1 MVSVYIDSRIIVKN
15 TMKGIILAAGKGT
28 RLYPATKGVA
38 KPLLPVYDKPL
49 IYYAIAVLLQA
60 GIRDILVIIPPGEE
74 ASFEKLLGDGSQIG
88 VKIQYKVQTVAR
100 GIADAFIVGEDFI
113 GTDDVCLVLGDN
125 IFHHHDLEDMLEKA
139 KQDLTGAVVLGYRV
153 ADPRPFGVVEFDEQ
167 GKAVSIEEKPQNPK
181 SDYIIPGLYFY
192 QNDVIEIA
200 KGLIPSAREELEIT
214 DVNIRYMEQERLS
227 VIPAERG
234 MTWLDAGTE
243 DSLLEASVMVKAL
256 QKSGEYV
263 GYIEEIAWRKGMID
277 DVQFKSLGAHLKTT
291 KYGQHLLRCLNE
303 NR

>member
-1 MVSVYIDSRIIVKN
+1 
-15 TMKGIILAAGKGT
+15 MKGIILAAGKGT
-28 RLYPATKGVA
+28 RLYPTTKGVA

-49 IYYAIAVLLQA
+49 IYYSIAVLLQA

-74 ASFEKLLGDGSQIG
+74 VSFEKLLGDGSQIG
-88 VKIQYKVQTVAR
+88 AKIQYKVQTVAR

-139 KQDLTGAVVLGYRV
+139 IQDLTGAVVLGYRV
-153 ADPRPFGVVEFDEQ
+153 ADPRPFGVVEFDEH

-200 KGLIPSAREELEIT
+200 KGLTPSARGELEIT

-227 VIPAERG
+227 VIPVERG

-243 DSLLEASVMVKAL
+243 DSLLEASFTVKAL
-256 QKSGEYV
+256 QKSENYV
-263 GYIEEIAWRKGMID
+263 GCIEEIAWKKGMIGE
-277 DVQFKSLGAHLKTT
+277 QQYQALGEELKSTR
-291 KYGQHLLRCLNE
+291 YGQHILSTLK
-303 NR
+303 